1 MFRKVINWNFQKLFL
16 SNVDSNIEI
25 EKEKIS
31 QKKIVNI
38 TSYL

>member
-1 MFRKVINWNFQKLFL
+1 MFRKVINRNFQKLFL

-31 QKKIVNI
+31 QKKLL
-38 TSYL
+38 T